1 MVKVKLLVCSVMS
14 VMMGSENNQNG
25 RSMIEMLGV
34 LAVIGMLSVGAIGGY
49 TIAMQSF
56 RSNEALDLIQKTS
69 VQIRTTFNEKYT
81 GLNCAVLGSIGIL
94 DERYINAGGNCQNP
108 PVGASWTITSPSQK
122 FYTISLKGVDL
133 APCTKLARAYW
144 GDSGTFVD
152 LKVGAEGSEVLVSSA
167 AISPPVETVV
177 EQCKNGG
184 SMVWTFR

>member
-1 MVKVKLLVCSVMS
+1 MCSVITNNS
-14 VMMGSENNQNG
+14 NQNG

-34 LAVIGMLSVGAIGGY
+34 LAIIGMLSVGAIGGY
-49 TIAMQSF
+49 TVAMQSF

-94 DERYINAGGNCQNP
+94 DGKYVSAGGNCQSP
-108 PVGASWTITSPSQK
+108 PVGTSWTITSPSQK
-122 FYTISLKGVDL
+122 IYTITLKGVDL
-133 APCTKLARAYW
+133 APCTKLSRAYW

-152 LKVGAEGSEVLVSSA
+152 LKVGAEGAEVLVSSP
-167 AISPPVETVV
+167 AIAPPVETVV

-184 SMVWTFR
+184 SMVWTFK